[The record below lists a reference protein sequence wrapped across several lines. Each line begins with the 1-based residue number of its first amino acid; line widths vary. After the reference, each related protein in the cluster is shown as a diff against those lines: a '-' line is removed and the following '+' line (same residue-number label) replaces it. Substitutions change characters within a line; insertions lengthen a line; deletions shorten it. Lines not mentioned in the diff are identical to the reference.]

1 MKFTALLLC
10 FAAMAWGAEPQRR
23 DANATESGYN
33 MASLSSALAHLTSNT
48 TATAHFE
55 NISAPPRSL
64 IPEILSV
71 VPMTVIWELIDPQSR
86 SILASQFSAGTTP
99 SWYNSLPTD
108 VKSYMSVVK
117 SQISA
122 GALTATAT
130 ATTTTT
136 GSASATKNG
145 ATSTSSG
152 MAAQPT
158 ALTASVIGA
167 LSLLGL
173 ALAL

>member
-1 MKFTALLLC
+1 M
-10 FAAMAWGAEPQRR
+10 P
-23 DANATESGYN
+23 
-33 MASLSSALAHLTSNT
+33 
-48 TATAHFE
+48 
-55 NISAPPRSL
+55 
-64 IPEILSV
+64 V
-71 VPMTVIWELIDPQSR
+71 TVIWELIDPQSR
-86 SILASQFSAGTTP
+86 SLLASQFSAGTTP
-99 SWYNSLPTD
+99 TWYNSLPTD

-122 GALTATAT
+122 GALTAT
-130 ATTTTT
+130 TT
-136 GSASATKNG
+136 GSTSATKTG

-167 LSLLGL
+167 LGVLGL

>member
-1 MKFTALLLC
+1 M
-10 FAAMAWGAEPQRR
+10 P
-23 DANATESGYN
+23 
-33 MASLSSALAHLTSNT
+33 
-48 TATAHFE
+48 
-55 NISAPPRSL
+55 
-64 IPEILSV
+64 V
-71 VPMTVIWELIDPQSR
+71 TVIWELIDPQSR

-99 SWYNSLPTD
+99 TWYNSLPTD

-122 GALTATAT
+122 GALTAT
-130 ATTTTT
+130 TT
-136 GSASATKNG
+136 GSTSATKTG

-152 MAAQPT
+152 MAMAAQPT

-167 LSLLGL
+167 LGVLGL